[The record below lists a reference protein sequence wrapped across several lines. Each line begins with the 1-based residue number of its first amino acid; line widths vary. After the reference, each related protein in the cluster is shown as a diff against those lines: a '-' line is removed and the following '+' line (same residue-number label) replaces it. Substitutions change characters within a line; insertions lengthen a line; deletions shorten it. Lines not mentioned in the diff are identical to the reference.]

1 MTTTPESNDTLVRIL
16 MLSKLPGIGPARA
29 RTMIAAF
36 GSGRTLLE
44 ADAEALIQIPGIG
57 ETLARQTAENLAS
70 PAWRNKAKLAAEEQI
85 ERAGRLNTTIV
96 TMLDPAYPTLLKEI
110 YDPPLALFVR
120 GNVKALATPSLA
132 VVGTRKATSYGKQ
145 ATEHLCRDLVSMGL
159 TIVSGMAYGIDMTAH
174 HTAVQHGGVT
184 IAVLGCGVDTIYT
197 DPAGRLWPR
206 IIESGGA
213 IVAEDWLG
221 TEPVPGNFPRR
232 NRLIAGMTLGT
243 LVVESDIKGGSM
255 ITASSALE
263 QNREVFAVPGSIF
276 AKVSRGPNS
285 LIQRS
290 QAKAALSADD
300 ILSELPP
307 AAFLPTAGRQEVDKP
322 SLPALTPEES
332 RIIEAIEK
340 EAIHI
345 DLIAEK
351 TGIPI
356 EQLLVHLF
364 ELEMNRIVLQE
375 PGQLFSIRPPERR

>member
-29 RTMIAAF
+29 RAMLTAF
-36 GSGRTLLE
+36 GSGSALLE
-44 ADAEALIQIPGIG
+44 ADSDVLIQIPGIG
-57 ETLARQTAENLAS
+57 DTLARQTAENLAS

-85 ERAGRLNTTIV
+85 ERAGRLDTTIV
-96 TMLDPAYPTLLKEI
+96 TMMDPAYPELLKQI

-120 GNVKALATPSLA
+120 GDVKALAPPSLA

-145 ATEHLCRDLVSMGL
+145 ATEALCRDLVGMGL
-159 TIVSGMAYGIDMTAH
+159 AIVSGMAYGIDMTAH
-174 HTAVQHGGVT
+174 HAALEHGGVT

-197 DPAGRLWPR
+197 DPSGRLWPR
-206 IIESGGA
+206 ILENGGA

-232 NRLIAGMTLGT
+232 NRLIAGITLGT

-290 QAKAALSADD
+290 QAKAVLSADD
-300 ILSELPP
+300 ILAELSP
-307 AAFLPTAGRQEVDKP
+307 AALLPTTGRQEAAP
-322 SLPALTPEES
+322 LPALTSEES
-332 RIIEAIEK
+332 RIIEALDK

-351 TGIPI
+351 TGIPLDK
-356 EQLLVHLF
+356 LLVHLF

>member
-1 MTTTPESNDTLVRIL
+1 MTTTPESNDTLDRIL

-29 RTMIAAF
+29 RAMIAAF
-36 GSGRTLLE
+36 GSGSALLE
-44 ADAEALIQIPGIG
+44 ANTDALIQIPGIG

-85 ERAGRLNTTIV
+85 ERAGRLDTTII
-96 TMLDPAYPTLLKEI
+96 TMLDPAYPELLKQI

-120 GNVKALATPSLA
+120 GNVKALVPPSLA
-132 VVGTRKATSYGKQ
+132 VVGTRRATSYGKQ
-145 ATEHLCRDLVSMGL
+145 ATEVLCRDLVGMGL
-159 TIVSGMAYGIDMTAH
+159 AIVSGMAYGIDMTAH
-174 HTAVQHGGVT
+174 HAALEHGGVT

-197 DPAGRLWPR
+197 DPSGRLWPR
-206 IIESGGA
+206 IIERGGA
-213 IVAEDWLG
+213 IIAEDWLG

-232 NRLIAGMTLGT
+232 NRLIAGITLGT
-243 LVVESDIKGGSM
+243 LVVESDVKGGSM
-255 ITASSALE
+255 ITAASALE

-290 QAKAALSADD
+290 QAKAVLSAED
-300 ILSELPP
+300 ILTELPP
-307 AAFLPTAGRQEVDKP
+307 AALLPTTGRQEAAP
-322 SLPALTPEES
+322 SLPPLTPEES
-332 RIIEAIEK
+332 RIIETLEK

-351 TGIPI
+351 TALPL

-364 ELEMNRIVLQE
+364 ELEMNRIILQE

>member
-16 MLSKLPGIGPARA
+16 MLSQLPGIGPARA
-29 RTMIAAF
+29 RAMLAAF
-36 GSGRTLLE
+36 GSGSALLE
-44 ADAEALIQIPGIG
+44 ADSDSLIQIPGIG
-57 ETLARQTAENLAS
+57 DTLARQTAENLAS

-85 ERAGRLNTTIV
+85 KRAGRLDTTIV
-96 TMLDPAYPTLLKEI
+96 TMLDPAYPELLKQI

-120 GNVKALATPSLA
+120 GDVKALVPPSLA
-132 VVGTRKATSYGKQ
+132 VVGTRRATSYGKQ
-145 ATEHLCRDLVSMGL
+145 ATEVLCRDLVGMGL
-159 TIVSGMAYGIDMTAH
+159 AIVSGMAYGIDMTAH
-174 HTAVQHGGVT
+174 HAALEHGGVT

-197 DPAGRLWPR
+197 DPSGRLWPR
-206 IIESGGA
+206 ILESGGA

-232 NRLIAGMTLGT
+232 NRLIAGITLGT

-290 QAKAALSADD
+290 QAKAVLSADD
-300 ILSELPP
+300 ILAELSP
-307 AAFLPTAGRQEVDKP
+307 AALLPTTGRQEAAP
-322 SLPALTPEES
+322 LPALTSEES
-332 RIIEAIEK
+332 RIIEALDK

-351 TGIPI
+351 TGIPLDK
-356 EQLLVHLF
+356 LLVHLF

-375 PGQLFSIRPPERR
+375 PGQLFSIRAPERR